1 MFIRPVV
8 SEILGGDGS
17 WFEGGTAPLIVK
29 NFVKNTANAI
39 NMIFYKCYEIL
50 LDNF

>member
-8 SEILGGDGS
+8 CEILGG